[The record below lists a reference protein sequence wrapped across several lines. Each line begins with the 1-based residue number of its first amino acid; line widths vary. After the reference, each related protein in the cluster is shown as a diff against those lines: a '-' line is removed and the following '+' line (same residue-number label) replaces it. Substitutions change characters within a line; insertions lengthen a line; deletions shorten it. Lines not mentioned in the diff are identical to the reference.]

1 MNIEEGI
8 ENRVMNLN
16 FKGKLNN
23 GGYIMKSKKILKMYI
38 SLALSCSIVF
48 SNTSVL
54 VNAIESR
61 DRKVFANIGKDKI
74 SIGNDYIKREF
85 SIDNGKVL
93 TNLIENNR
101 ANTTLIPGK
110 GSEDFIIN
118 TIQPEEDTD
127 VEVPIEVIDRT
138 SWNATL
144 TTSSNTEFLQEN
156 VKLLFDGD
164 ANTYIDQYT
173 ITGYPISLKVDLGE
187 EKKVSSFS
195 YLKRPG

>member
-156 VKLLFDGD
+156 VKLLFGP
-164 ANTYIDQYT
+164 TYGRGSKHGWGINSC
-173 ITGYPISLKVDLGE
+173 PRE
-187 EKKVSSFS
+187 HRAEPAAF
-195 YLKRPG
+195 PNP

>member
-1 MNIEEGI
+1 MNIEEVI

-187 EKKVSSFS
+187 EKKVSSFFFF
-195 YLKRPG
+195 